1 MKVIELTGTET
12 ITAVHDLLSQCVQP
26 GQGASAEE
34 VLLYVPKGTEALE
47 NNRVNLALLR
57 RWADNLSL
65 RLALVIEHRETR
77 GLAREVGLLVVHSVE
92 QAKRHSL
99 RYLDQR
105 RRRQQGLPPRPISS
119 ILRSPPTRP
128 NGAKAGRSSRRIAAA
143 LASAFL
149 LLAILVGAM
158 VLMIPSATVELAPV
172 SEPVEATMQIR
183 AVAGLSD
190 VSYETGEIPAR
201 TISVERSGAS
211 NYPTTGRTEVPDG
224 HAEGMVVFANKT
236 TIGVTI
242 TKGTVVRTSTG
253 DNVRFFTVADAWLP
267 GTLYGS
273 VRVGIL
279 AAEPG
284 PRGNV
289 APLKINVVEGELAA
303 QVDVL
308 NDARTT
314 GGSVRRMG
322 VVDGADVAALR
333 AKLMKQLQQ
342 EAYLEITAGLAQTE
356 FVAPDSLAISVI
368 DEQFDHKV
376 GDLAD
381 ELGLTMQVKVT
392 GLAVD
397 TAQGHALLLSLLA
410 QRIKSGYGLVE
421 GSTSYSS
428 AEQVSADAEKAS
440 YNMTVRG
447 IIAPAIDR
455 DQTARLISG
464 KTVTAAQ
471 DLLTGNLKLT
481 GKPVIKLVNSL
492 GGRLPLWSRRIRII
506 VSAREP

>member
-1 MKVIELTGTET
+1 MRIIELTGSET
-12 ITAVHDLLSQCVQP
+12 ITAIHDLLSQCVQP
-26 GQGASAEE
+26 GEGASSEE
-34 VLLYVPKGTEALE
+34 VLLYVPRGTEALE
-47 NNRVNLALLR
+47 NNRVNLSLLR

-65 RLALVIEHRETR
+65 RLALVIEHRDTR
-77 GLAREVGLLVVHSVE
+77 GLARDVGLLVVHSVE
-92 QAKRHSL
+92 QAQKNSL

-119 ILRSPPTRP
+119 VLRSPPPRP
-128 NGAKAGRSSRRIAAA
+128 SGAKVGRSSRRIAAA
-143 LASAFL
+143 IASAL
-149 LLAILVGAM
+149 LLVGILFGAM
-158 VLMIPSATVELAPV
+158 LLMIPSATVELAPV
-172 SEPVEATMQIR
+172 SEPVEATMQIK
-183 AVAGLSD
+183 AVAGLSE
-190 VSYETGEIPAR
+190 VSYGMGEIPAR
-201 TISVERSGAS
+201 TIAVERSGTS
-211 NYPTTGRTEVPDG
+211 SIPTTGRTEVPDG
-224 HAEGMVVFANKT
+224 HAEGIVVFANKT

-267 GTLYGS
+267 GDLFAS

-322 VVDGADVAALR
+322 VVDGNDVATLR

-342 EAYLEITAGLAQTE
+342 DAYNEVTAGLAQTD
-356 FVAPDSLAISVI
+356 FVAPDSLAISVL
-368 DEQFDHKV
+368 DEQFNHKV

-381 ELGLTMQVKVT
+381 ELSLTMQVKVT

-397 TAQGHALLLSLLA
+397 TANGHELLLSLLS
-410 QRIKSGYGLVE
+410 QRVKSGFALVE
-421 GSTSYSS
+421 GSAAYSA
-428 AEQVSADAEKAS
+428 AEQISATAEEAS

-447 IIAPAIDR
+447 SIAQEIDAER
-455 DQTARLISG
+455 ITRTIAG
-464 KTVTAAQ
+464 KPVSAAQ
-471 DLLTGNLKLT
+471 KYLMENLKLT
-481 GKPVIKLVNSL
+481 GAPVIRLVSSP
-492 GGRLPLWSRRIRII
+492 GGRLPLWSRRIRIV
-506 VSAREP
+506 VSTK